1 MGPFDLRVQGEIG
14 TAFYIIAS
22 GQAAWKQKKLR
33 GRERS
38 LEREVQVLIDGKPVR
53 TLPGS
58 LQILRQIVI
67 AKIEYA
73 KLKLE
78 LPLQAWPFWRARTL
92 VRGQFFESPCRH
104 FLGVAA

>member
-1 MGPFDLRVQGEIG
+1 M
-14 TAFYIIAS
+14 
-22 GQAAWKQKKLR
+22 
-33 GRERS
+33 
-38 LEREVQVLIDGKPVR
+38 
-53 TLPGS
+53 
-58 LQILRQIVI
+58 I

-104 FLGVAA
+104 FLGVAPERGGAELHAAELSL